1 MTVSIK
7 RWEPENIIFW
17 LTRGRRIANR
27 NLLLSTLALHLNF
40 NVWMMWSIVVSNL
53 PAVGFAMTGQQQFL
67 LVSIPPL
74 VGAIMRLFY
83 ACIWSWVGGGTWL
96 GISTLFLL
104 IPALGVGWLVQDI
117 SAPSAAIAGG
127 GLLRHWRCG
136 VFVPL
141 VQHQLF
147 LSQIGQGFC
156 HGAECGHG
164 QSWRVGGAD
173 RGAAGHQ
180 PAAVR
185 QPGRR
190 CANLGPWCPGA
201 PGMAAKCWLYL
212 DSAHSADEH
221 ALPAVCA
228 RSAQAAADPARPVA
242 DDERTPHLVYLP
254 ALPQQLRHLH
264 RLFRRF
270 PLLAHALFRW

>member
-117 SAPSAAIAGG
+117 SAPF
-127 GLLRHWRCG
+127 RCYCWWR
-136 VFVPL
+136 
-141 VQHQLF
+141 
-147 LSQIGQGFC
+147 
-156 HGAECGHG
+156 
-164 QSWRVGGAD
+164 
-173 RGAAGHQ
+173 
-180 PAAVR
+180 PAAALAVR
-185 QPGRR
+185 RLRPT
-190 CANLGPWCPGA
+190 CPTPA
-201 PGMAAKCWLYL
+201 FSFPNRPR
-212 DSAHSADEH
+212 
-221 ALPAVCA
+221 ALP
-228 RSAQAAADPARPVA
+228 
-242 DDERTPHLVYLP
+242 
-254 ALPQQLRHLH
+254 
-264 RLFRRF
+264 
-270 PLLAHALFRW
+270 WG

>member
-117 SAPSAAIAGG
+117 SAPFPLLLLVAACCGIGGAASSSHLSNTSFFFPKSAKGFAMGLNAGMG
-127 GLLRHWRCG
+127 NLG
-136 VFVPL
+136 VSVVQIVVPL
-141 VQHQLF
+141 VISLPLF
-147 LSQIGQGFC
+147 GSLAGDAQIWG
-156 HGAECGHG
+156 
-164 QSWRVGGAD
+164 
-173 RGAAGHQ
+173 RGAQVH
-180 PAAVR
+180 
-185 QPGRR
+185 
-190 CANLGPWCPGA
+190 
-201 PGMAAKCWLYL
+201 PGMAAKRWLYL
-212 DSAHSADEH
+212 DSAHSAD
-221 ALPAVCA
+221 
-228 RSAQAAADPARPVA
+228 
-242 DDERTPHLVYLP
+242 
-254 ALPQQLRHLH
+254 
-264 RLFRRF
+264 
-270 PLLAHALFRW
+270 